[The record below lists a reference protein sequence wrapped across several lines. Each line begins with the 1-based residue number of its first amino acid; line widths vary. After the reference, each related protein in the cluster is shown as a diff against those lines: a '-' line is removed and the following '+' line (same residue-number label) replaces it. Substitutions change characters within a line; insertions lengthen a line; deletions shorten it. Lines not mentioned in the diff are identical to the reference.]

1 MASNVAAT
9 KGNLIAM
16 KKSLALAKNGYD
28 LMDRKR
34 NILIKE
40 MMELVDKVK
49 MLRGEIQ
56 EAYDTGYYLLQRANI
71 YSGVIERIAEQVPVE
86 TGIQLTYRSVM
97 GVEVPQVIYEP
108 KKDMTVP
115 YGLDETNSHI
125 DEAYL
130 QFQKVK
136 QITMVLA
143 EVDNSVYRLAN
154 SISKTQKRANAL
166 KNIVISRYQSEIREI
181 SDSLDEKEREEFS
194 RMKVIKANKAKEE
207 QRKEEAQANV

>member
-1 MASNVAAT
+1 MAANIAAT

-16 KKSLALAKNGYD
+16 KKRLALAQTGYD

-40 MMELVDKVK
+40 MMALVDKVK
-49 MLRGEIQ
+49 MLRDEIQ
-56 EAYDTGYYLLQRANI
+56 QAYDTGYYLLQRANV
-71 YSGVIERIAEQVPVE
+71 YSGVINRITTEVPVE

-108 KKDMTVP
+108 KKEVEIP

-125 DEAYL
+125 DEAYI

-136 QITMVLA
+136 EITMVLA

-154 SISKTQKRANAL
+154 AISKTQKRANAL
-166 KNIVISRYQSEIREI
+166 KNIVIPRYQEQIKFI

-194 RMKVIKANKAKEE
+194 RMKVIKANKLKEE
-207 QRKEEAQANV
+207 LEKTVA